1 MLNPQLNLVR
11 VCPRSAG
18 ARSWPQQVSSDHNYR
33 VIYGGTCM
41 CTSMHG
47 GQPINNQLSN
57 TKQTWRTLG
66 PVHTNIHCSCANFST
81 IKEYSRWVCLSWA
94 LLLNFLCSFKLLT
107 GQFSPFFLMC
117 GYVIHT
123 NSSVCIWWPSHPS
136 VQHRESFSTCMIH
149 VDVALFQVDTHRH
162 YISTSCYTAVIH
174 VHLWYL
180 TLIFPF
186 QTILKH
192 VRKSNISN

>member
-1 MLNPQLNLVR
+1 MPKVGRCKVMTSTNEQWPQLPRDIWGYMYVYKYAWRPAYKQPTVKYQTNLT
-11 VCPRSAG
+11 P
-18 ARSWPQQVSSDHNYR
+18 
-33 VIYGGTCM
+33 
-41 CTSMHG
+41 
-47 GQPINNQLSN
+47 
-57 TKQTWRTLG
+57 LG

-81 IKEYSRWVCLSWA
+81 IKGYSRWVCLSCA

-136 VQHRESFSTCMIH
+136 VQLRESFSTCMIH

-192 VRKSNISN
+192 ARKSNISN

>member
-1 MLNPQLNLVR
+1 MR

-18 ARSWPQQVSSDHNYR
+18 ARLWPQQMSSDHNYR

-66 PVHTNIHCSCANFST
+66 LPHANIHCSCANFST
-81 IKEYSRWVCLSWA
+81 TKEYSRWVCLSWA
-94 LLLNFLCSFKLLT
+94 LLLNFLCCFKLLT
-107 GQFSPFFLMC
+107 GQFSRFFLC

-123 NSSVCIWWPSHPS
+123 HCLHLMTKPSILPYN
-136 VQHRESFSTCMIH
+136 FGN
-149 VDVALFQVDTHRH
+149 LFQHVWFTLMWHCFKLIH
-162 YISTSCYTAVIH
+162 IATTFLHHVI
-174 VHLWYL
+174 L
-180 TLIFPF
+180 
-186 QTILKH
+186 Q
-192 VRKSNISN
+192 

>member
-11 VCPRSAG
+11 VWPRSAG
-18 ARSWPQQVSSDHNYR
+18 ARSWPQQMSSDHNYR

-107 GQFSPFFLMC
+107 GQFSPFFFNVWLCHSYKLICLHLMTKPSFRTTSGVFFNMYDSRWC
-117 GYVIHT
+117 GIV
-123 NSSVCIWWPSHPS
+123 SSWYTSPLHFYITLYCSN
-136 VQHRESFSTCMIH
+136 TC
-149 VDVALFQVDTHRH
+149 
-162 YISTSCYTAVIH
+162 SP
-174 VHLWYL
+174 
-180 TLIFPF
+180 LIFN
-186 QTILKH
+186 TD
-192 VRKSNISN
+192 ISLPNHIEARTQK